1 MKTAIIYLSRHGTT
15 EKVAHMI
22 CDRLP
27 EDEIT
32 LINLK
37 EVPGPDLATF
47 ERIVIGTSVYA
58 GDVRKPFKK
67 FCTTENLCLFACKE
81 LGLFVCGMEEDEFKQ
96 TQELERAFPEQVRRF
111 AKAKAFVGGE
121 FLFDKMSFFEKIIV
135 KKVTK
140 VSSTIS
146 RIDTGALDKFIAK
159 LTASMQ

>member
-22 CDRLP
+22 CDRLSG
-27 EDEIT
+27 DEIT

-37 EVPGPDLATF
+37 ESPEPDLSNF

-58 GDVRKPFKK
+58 GDVRKPFKR
-67 FCTTENLCLFACKE
+67 FCTNENLCLFACKE

-96 TQELERAFPEQVRRF
+96 TQELERAFPEQMRRF

-121 FLFDKMSFFEKIIV
+121 FLFDKMGFFEKMIV
-135 KKVTK
+135 KKITK
-140 VSSTIS
+140 ISSTVS
-146 RIDTGALDKFIAK
+146 RINADALDKFIAK
-159 LTASMQ
+159 LTAHI